1 MPNHQSFSAVIAD
14 DHFVVRDALRGAL
27 ETPGLV
33 VPEGIS
39 VVAEAATGREALAE
53 VKKHRPTILTL
64 DISMPDING
73 HEIIYDLKKWSP
85 KTKIVV
91 FTGIK
96 AAGIIAGLIEGPI
109 DGLFSKSG
117 TRQCIYEKLPN
128 ILQGIRHIDDTF
140 EELLENQ
147 PKFPTLTPR
156 EHQVLNLIVSGR
168 TNKEIAEVL
177 GISVKTVEKHRGS
190 VMTKLN
196 VHSIAQLVAQ
206 ALKHDLIDS
215 TMEL

>member
-1 MPNHQSFSAVIAD
+1 MLNHQNFSAVIAD

-39 VVAEAATGREALAE
+39 VVAEAKTGREALVE

-73 HEIIYDLKKWSP
+73 HEIIYDLNKWSP
-85 KTKIVV
+85 ETKIVV
-91 FTGIK
+91 FTGVK

-117 TRQCIYEKLPN
+117 SNQSIYEKLPD
-128 ILQGIRHIDDTF
+128 ILQGGRHIDDTLK
-140 EELLENQ
+140 ELIENQ
-147 PKFPTLTPR
+147 PAFPTLTPR
-156 EHQVLNLIVSGR
+156 EHQVLNLIVSGH
-168 TNKEIAEVL
+168 TNKEISQVL
-177 GISVKTVEKHRGS
+177 GISIKTVEKHRGS
-190 VMTKLN
+190 VMIKLD

-206 ALKHDLIDS
+206 ALKYDMIDS
-215 TMEL
+215 TIEL

>member
-1 MPNHQSFSAVIAD
+1 MLKHQSISAVIAD

-33 VPEGIS
+33 VPEGIP

-64 DISMPDING
+64 DISMPDISG

-85 KTKIVV
+85 ETKIVV

-117 TRQCIYEKLPN
+117 TGQYLYEKLPN
-128 ILQGIRHIDDTF
+128 ILQGGRHIDDTF
-140 EELLENQ
+140 EKLLENQ
-147 PKFPTLTPR
+147 PVFPTLTPR
-156 EHQVLNLIVSGR
+156 EHQVLNLIVSGHA
-168 TNKEIAEVL
+168 NKEIASVL
-177 GISVKTVEKHRGS
+177 GISIKTVEKHRSS
-190 VMTKLN
+190 VMTKLD
-196 VHSIAQLVAQ
+196 VHSIGQLVAQ

-215 TMEL
+215 TLEL

>member
-1 MPNHQSFSAVIAD
+1 MLNHQSLSAVIAD

-33 VPEGIS
+33 VPEGIP

-64 DISMPDING
+64 DISMPDISG

-85 KTKIVV
+85 ETKIVV

-117 TRQCIYEKLPN
+117 TGQYIYEKLPD
-128 ILQGIRHIDDTF
+128 ILQGGRHIDDTF
-140 EELLENQ
+140 EKLLENQ
-147 PKFPTLTPR
+147 PVFPTLTPR
-156 EHQVLNLIVSGR
+156 EHQVLNLIVSGHA
-168 TNKEIAEVL
+168 NKEIAKVL
-177 GISVKTVEKHRGS
+177 GISIKTVEKHRSS
-190 VMTKLN
+190 VMTKLD
-196 VHSIAQLVAQ
+196 VRSIGQLVAQ

-215 TMEL
+215 TLEL